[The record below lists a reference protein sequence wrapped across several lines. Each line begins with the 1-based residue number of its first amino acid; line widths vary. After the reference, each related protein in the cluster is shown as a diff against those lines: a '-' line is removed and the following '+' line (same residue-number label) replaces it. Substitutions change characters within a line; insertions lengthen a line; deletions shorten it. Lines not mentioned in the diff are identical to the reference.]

1 MIGVVACY
9 LAGLAAGAVLW
20 TVSRSIFATDVFA
33 RVNYR
38 QHRLPTAVG
47 VLLPI
52 AAATVVAV
60 RTLVDPG
67 RVWFTYT
74 DGWHALLI
82 DGSTVVA
89 LSLAFGLLGLVDDLA
104 GVGES
109 GGFRGHLRAMTER
122 RLTTGLVKMI
132 GGPLFAVA
140 IIAQRQDPVG
150 GSSTTIGL
158 LRDAL
163 LIALAANL
171 ANLLD
176 RAPGRVNKV
185 AQLSAIVLAAL
196 VRDIRLGAG
205 AVVIGAAGALMVP
218 DLREQAMLGD
228 AGSNVLGAVIG
239 FSVVVSCT
247 TNQRWIVAAVLLAAN
262 AASEITSFS
271 RVIDHVAPLRWLDRL
286 GARERPSAR

>member
-1 MIGVVACY
+1 
-9 LAGLAAGAVLW
+9 
-20 TVSRSIFATDVFA
+20 
-33 RVNYR
+33 
-38 QHRLPTAVG
+38 
-47 VLLPI
+47 
-52 AAATVVAV
+52 
-60 RTLVDPG
+60 
-67 RVWFTYT
+67 
-74 DGWHALLI
+74 
-82 DGSTVVA
+82 
-89 LSLAFGLLGLVDDLA
+89 
-104 GVGES
+104 
-109 GGFRGHLRAMTER
+109 MTER

-205 AVVIGAAGALMVP
+205 AVVVGAAGALMVP
-218 DLREQAMLGD
+218 DLREQAML
-228 AGSNVLGAVIG
+228 
-239 FSVVVSCT
+239 VSCT
-247 TNQRWIVAAVLLAAN
+247 TNERWIVAAVLLAAN